1 MDRLGTYKTKKIE
14 LYLFMMMYLWILFF
28 YPSKAISKEEG
39 LQRAFEVSGA
49 KMAEYNIYARTGIPN
64 QLQDAEEAE
73 KLCRELAEQ
82 LGIKEPM
89 VQRDDGQGNVQ
100 VWITGKYKEGQD
112 IVVMVQSTQLEEVK
126 ETNFIIDLTGQEQP
140 ASIEQIGKE
149 IKNVLK
155 QYGEVDISTWIS
167 GTYEGKL
174 AKKEGIEIAV
184 NIMAGLNAKEVE
196 GIREENLI
204 SITGYS
210 KEISEGLR
218 YGGNK
223 VNIQIALRYN
233 SHEDR
238 TYLWIG
244 SPLIFTAY

>member
-1 MDRLGTYKTKKIE
+1 
-14 LYLFMMMYLWILFF
+14 MMMNLWILLFS
-28 YPSKAISKEEG
+28 PSKAISKEEG
-39 LQRAFEVSGA
+39 LQQAFEVSGA
-49 KMAEYNIYARTGIPN
+49 KMAEYNIHARVGIPD
-64 QLQDAEEAE
+64 QLRDGEEAE
-73 KLCRELAEQ
+73 KLCWELAEQ
-82 LGIKEPM
+82 LGIKELM
-89 VQRDDGQGNVQ
+89 VQRDDAQGNVQ

-126 ETNFIIDLTGQEQP
+126 ETNFIIDLTGQGQP
-140 ASIEQIGKE
+140 ASIAQIGKE
-149 IKNVLK
+149 IKNVLG

-174 AKKEGIEIAV
+174 AQNERIKLVA
-184 NIMAGLNAKEVE
+184 NIMGELNAKEVE

-204 SITGYS
+204 SITAYS
-210 KEISEGLR
+210 KEISEWLR

-233 SHEDR
+233 SYEDK